1 MHDILSEN
9 NRDPEKILYI
19 CLKNNSY
26 LHKSLIVNKISEE
39 NFGFF
44 TKEKIQTGEKLMS
57 IPNKIFISKEIFRNF
72 LIGKEYNYFNK
83 ELLKTYF
90 NFLPK
95 LNYFKKKHFMFLPEK
110 EKKIAYS
117 FFNINTPLQKKIKR
131 SFDEFEKLNELEKYI
146 DLIFRSRSFMVR
158 NKEYLL
164 PMLDIVNYEYNSGG
178 LYIDKE
184 EVFFNSYKNI
194 ANNGQFFQKYN
205 SKNNPILFFINY
217 SFFPKDYKSC
227 FIPKKFIS
235 IPLIMSENELSKKN
249 WVLNDQNKMTNNS
262 NIFFEDLNIPDE
274 FNQLLTVFEADNK
287 KQFGKN
293 ILNLLLNEINYQNLD
308 KYLKTTD
315 ENNLLLMFARSVK
328 QHYQNILQIINKIK

>member
-26 LHKSLIVNKISEE
+26 LHKSLIIKKISEE

-44 TKEKIQTGEKLMS
+44 TKEKIQTNEKLMS

-72 LIGKEYNYFNK
+72 LMGKECNYFNK

-110 EKKIAYS
+110 EKKIAYT
-117 FFNINTPLQKKIKR
+117 FFNLNTPLQKKIKR

-146 DLIFRSRSFMVR
+146 DLIFRSRSFTVR

-194 ANNGQFFQKYN
+194 ANNEQFFQKYN

-217 SFFPKDYKSC
+217 SFFPEDYKSC

-235 IPLIMSENELSKKN
+235 IPSIISENELSKKN

-287 KQFGKN
+287 KQFGKD
-293 ILNLLLNEINYQNLD
+293 ILNLLLNEINHQNLD

-315 ENNLLLMFARSVK
+315 ENNLLFMFASSVK